1 MTNKI
6 FEELPSGNNRL
17 TPSPTQGSADMKA
30 KINNRVSQA
39 ASDIRYKAE
48 QQGKSVAQ
56 VFRDYVENSRKSG
69 KGLSAQEIN
78 LIKSKIFGKSMAE
91 DYNIEEFA
99 SKSIAKTLFK
109 VFVEGV
115 EESSTLGEEYLEEL
129 MKKNSDGESLYS
141 IVVRYKNGTSY
152 TRWADR
158 ARMSELRSNP
168 NVESIEI
175 EDTPPHEGEK
185 IIGGQSVR
193 SKSSKNDG
201 NLANNIKPYNR
212 VTRGDVIA
220 GARGEDR
227 MGGRRKVGVREDVDF
242 LEEKKNKKDKQFNVM
257 RGKNNKRVKLFPEV
271 GKSYNEEVSL
281 ENGYSKFLDM
291 VTKKKFASVDEG
303 AKVDRMV
310 SHIKTSEIESGK
322 SPKKSEDIAWAT
334 ANKRGMLDN
343 KNKKKVEEES
353 ACDSSESESDTRGDY
368 AKKEVLKNKLRSA
381 LGVKNPMIMTAEGT
395 GLSVGVSKL
404 AGQIL
409 ANPIT
414 SAEQGAKNLQ
424 KNVTDPIG
432 KAVKGAVRAVVQPA
446 NMSPEAQKSR
456 NTKYSK

>member
-129 MKKNSDGESLYS
+129 MKKNSDGEALYS

-168 NVESIEI
+168 NIESIEI

-201 NLANNIKPYNR
+201 NLANNIKPYDR

-271 GKSYNEEVSL
+271 GKSYNEEFFPESAVSTAQQ
-281 ENGYSKFLDM
+281 KFMAM
-291 VTKKKFASVDEG
+291 VHSYKKGKMSDASPEVKQAAKSMTDTEATKFASTKHKGLPKHVQNEE
-303 AKVDRMV
+303 
-310 SHIKTSEIESGK
+310 TS
-322 SPKKSEDIAWAT
+322 
-334 ANKRGMLDN
+334 
-343 KNKKKVEEES
+343 
-353 ACDSSESESDTRGDY
+353 CDSSESESDTRGDY

-404 AGQIL
+404 AGQML
-409 ANPIT
+409 ANPRT
-414 SAEQGAKNLQ
+414 SAEQGAKNFQ
-424 KNVTDPIG
+424 KNVADPIG
-432 KAVKGAVRAVVQPA
+432 KAVKGTVRAVVQPA

>member
-115 EESSTLGEEYLEEL
+115 EESSTLGEEYLQEL

-193 SKSSKNDG
+193 SKSSTNDG
-201 NLANNIKPYNR
+201 NLANNIKPYDR

-271 GKSYNEEVSL
+271 GKSYNEEFFPESAVSTAQQ
-281 ENGYSKFLDM
+281 KFMAM
-291 VTKKKFASVDEG
+291 VHSYKKGKMSDASPEVKQAAKSMTDTEATKFASTKHKGLPKHVQNEE
-303 AKVDRMV
+303 
-310 SHIKTSEIESGK
+310 TS
-322 SPKKSEDIAWAT
+322 
-334 ANKRGMLDN
+334 
-343 KNKKKVEEES
+343 
-353 ACDSSESESDTRGDY
+353 CDSSESESDTRGDY

-404 AGQIL
+404 AGQML
-409 ANPIT
+409 ANPRT
-414 SAEQGAKNLQ
+414 SAEQGAKNFQ

>member
-115 EESSTLGEEYLEEL
+115 EESSTLGEEYLQEL

-168 NVESIEI
+168 NIESIEI

-193 SKSSKNDG
+193 SKSSTNDG
-201 NLANNIKPYNR
+201 NLANNIKPYDR

-271 GKSYNEEVSL
+271 GKSYNEEFFPESAVSTAQQ
-281 ENGYSKFLDM
+281 KFMAM
-291 VTKKKFASVDEG
+291 VHSYKKGKMSDASPEVKQAAKSMTDTEATKFASTKHKGLPKHVQNEE
-303 AKVDRMV
+303 
-310 SHIKTSEIESGK
+310 TS
-322 SPKKSEDIAWAT
+322 
-334 ANKRGMLDN
+334 
-343 KNKKKVEEES
+343 
-353 ACDSSESESDTRGDY
+353 CDSSESESDTRGDY
-368 AKKEVLKNKLRSA
+368 SKKEVLTNKLRSA

-404 AGQIL
+404 AGQML
-409 ANPIT
+409 ANPRT

-446 NMSPEAQKSR
+446 NMSPKAQKAR
-456 NTKYSK
+456 NNR

>member
-115 EESSTLGEEYLEEL
+115 EESSTLGEEYLQEL

-168 NVESIEI
+168 NVENIEI
-175 EDTPPHEGEK
+175 EDTPPDERKK
-185 IIGGQSVR
+185 IIGGQSVT

-201 NLANNIKPYNR
+201 NLANNIKPYDR
-212 VTRGDVIA
+212 VTIGNVIA

-271 GKSYNEEVSL
+271 GKSYNEEFFPESAVSTAQQ
-281 ENGYSKFLDM
+281 KFMAM
-291 VTKKKFASVDEG
+291 VHSYKKGKMSDASPEVKQAAKSMTDTEATKFASTKHKGLPKHVQNEE
-303 AKVDRMV
+303 
-310 SHIKTSEIESGK
+310 TS
-322 SPKKSEDIAWAT
+322 
-334 ANKRGMLDN
+334 
-343 KNKKKVEEES
+343 
-353 ACDSSESESDTRGDY
+353 CDSSESESDTRGDY
-368 AKKEVLKNKLRSA
+368 SKKEVLTNKLRSA

-404 AGQIL
+404 AGQML
-409 ANPIT
+409 ANPRT

-446 NMSPEAQKSR
+446 NMSPKAQKAR
-456 NTKYSK
+456 NNR